1 MRYNRSQLLL
11 PSLLA
16 LYVAARV
23 LQLFAGRIPSLFIV
37 SLHVVPAALFSL
49 IHGSRVYGLRGIL
62 IFMALCL
69 GIGSA
74 FESLSLRTGF
84 PFGHYAF
91 TEVMGPKLFD
101 LPILLALAYV
111 GMGYVSWILGLTILG
126 YRDQP
131 LSGRRAV
138 YLALVASFVMV
149 TWDLSMDPVWADIDH
164 AWIWLDGGPYFGVPV
179 TNYFGWFLT
188 VYIFYQC
195 FALYLKHERLCLT
208 QATFSGSVILFYG
221 VSAAGNL
228 LAIAPPSLGTSF
240 VDASGKQWLIGDILW
255 ASRVVSLL
263 VMLPFSLI
271 AWARTLESGR

>member
-1 MRYNRSQLLL
+1 MLL

-23 LQLFAGRIPSLFIV
+23 LQLFADRIPSLFIV

-126 YRDQP
+126 YRDQLFWLVFDRLYFLSVLRALSQARAP
-131 LSGRRAV
+131 L
-138 YLALVASFVMV
+138 FN
-149 TWDLSMDPVWADIDH
+149 P
-164 AWIWLDGGPYFGVPV
+164 
-179 TNYFGWFLT
+179 
-188 VYIFYQC
+188 
-195 FALYLKHERLCLT
+195 
-208 QATFSGSVILFYG
+208 
-221 VSAAGNL
+221 GN
-228 LAIAPPSLGTSF
+228 I
-240 VDASGKQWLIGDILW
+240 Q
-255 ASRVVSLL
+255 R
-263 VMLPFSLI
+263 
-271 AWARTLESGR
+271 